1 MLNRL
6 LEQVNRKR
14 AERRRQIASLLCL
27 SLLVSLAVGISV
39 RRTGIALSGLKM
51 TLVCPYCGDG
61 AEPVAHVHNASCL
74 DGAGNL
80 VCPLPERQPHLHT
93 EACYREER
101 EQICGLEENPGHVHE
116 DACYTEETLQICGLE
131 VNPGHRH
138 TEDCFQEGSEEPACG
153 LEEGEGAHEHTEECF
168 RTEKKLICGKETGE
182 GAHVHSDSCYQ
193 NRRVLSCELE
203 ELPVHV
209 HDDSCFRI
217 TEIPEEQAEEPSE
230 EIIEEPEDK
239 KEETG
244 EKEAPAEKKE
254 SSAEEKEEPE
264 EKKDLAEGKEAPE
277 EKKEAS
283 AEKKEE
289 PAESK
294 DLKTAEEKSTPE
306 PEAAPKEEKE
316 AAPEREE
323 EEEER
328 ELPEKPASDFS
339 ADLETAEV
347 WEKAFEDL
355 KLTGVWAEDV
365 IAVAET
371 QFGYSESERNFD
383 AVLNDDRDAYILKG
397 WTRYGAWYGIPYG
410 DWCAM
415 FVSFC
420 LHYAGITDK
429 EYPYDCATTTWVR
442 SLEEK
447 ELFSPASEYSPMPG
461 DLVFFDWEQDGLTD
475 HVGLVYGVDEK
486 DNYLLT
492 IEGNHSRTVGTFEY
506 LLNDPRIMG
515 YGILKYVEEPENEE
529 TEEAEETEGAK
540 EPEEAEKSETV
551 EEPEKVKE
559 PKKEVEPENTENAG
573 EENLTEGSNPAPV
586 QNDTEAQAAGQ
597 SGDQDT
603 ETRREPDEPLP
614 PTGSELPKRVQ
625 RFDKSVA
632 GIRVQV
638 EADEGAF
645 PENTYMS
652 LAPIDGNFLKDALSD
667 EVDGEILEIQ
677 AVDIVF
683 VNEFGEELEPAIPI
697 RVSITVQETQYSDRA
712 TDVIHIDD
720 NGTPSVV
727 PQLADEG
734 TESNCEILFDASSFT
749 PYAVVR
755 RTGEPVTPA
764 PAADRPMAEQTISEQ
779 AVTET
784 ETTEPETLGQETTEQ
799 EITEPETAEPGIGPI
814 APIAETKSGNSSPD
828 AERPRSE
835 DSAELVPESGE
846 EQSREAEKN
855 ARAELPEPEQLRK
868 PANPV
873 DSGQTADR
881 RLPESALPVGGRSS
895 ETEYWIFLGI
905 FSALA
910 MGGSLWLLEKS
921 CRRTL

>member
-27 SLLVSLAVGISV
+27 SLLVSVAVGISV
-39 RRTGIALSGLKM
+39 RRTGIALSGSK
-51 TLVCPYCGDG
+51 TILVCPYCGDG
-61 AEPVAHVHNASCL
+61 AESVAHAHNASCL

-80 VCPLPERQPHLHT
+80 VCPLPEREPHLHS
-93 EACYREER
+93 EACCREER

-116 DACYTEETLQICGLE
+116 DACYAEETLQICGLE

-138 TEDCFQEGSEEPACG
+138 TEDCFPEGSEEPSCG
-153 LEEGEGAHEHTEECF
+153 LEEGERAHEHTEECF

-182 GAHVHSDSCYQ
+182 GAHVHNDSCYQ
-193 NRRVLSCELE
+193 SRTVLSCELE
-203 ELPVHV
+203 ELPAHV
-209 HDDSCFRI
+209 HGDSCFRI
-217 TEIPEEQAEEPSE
+217 TEIPEEQAGEPSE
-230 EIIEEPEDK
+230 EIIEEPEEK

-244 EKEAPAEKKE
+244 EKEAPIEKKE
-254 SSAEEKEEPE
+254 DSAEEKEEP
-264 EKKDLAEGKEAPE
+264 
-277 EKKEAS
+277 
-283 AEKKEE
+283 
-289 PAESK
+289 AESK
-294 DLKTAEEKSTPE
+294 ELKTAEEKSTPE

-328 ELPEKPASDFS
+328 ELPEKPVSDFS

-347 WEKAFEDL
+347 WEKAFKDL

-383 AVLNDDRDAYILKG
+383 AVLNEDRDAYILKG

-447 ELFSPASEYSPMPG
+447 ELFSPVSEYSPMPG

-529 TEEAEETEGAK
+529 TEEAEEPEGAK

-551 EEPEKVKE
+551 EKPEKTEEPKKAEEPEK
-559 PKKEVEPENTENAG
+559 TEKAG
-573 EENLTEGSNPAPV
+573 EENLTEGREPKPV
-586 QNDTEAQAAGQ
+586 QNDTGAQAAEEI
-597 SGDQDT
+597 GDQDT

-734 TESNCEILFDASSFT
+734 KESNCEILFDASSFT

-755 RTGEPVTPA
+755 RTGEPATPA

-779 AVTET
+779 AM
-784 ETTEPETLGQETTEQ
+784 TEPETAEQ
-799 EITEPETAEPGIGPI
+799 EITEPETAEPDIGPI
-814 APIAETKSGNSSPD
+814 AAIVESESGNSSPG

-835 DSAELVPESGE
+835 NSAELVPESGE
-846 EQSREAEKN
+846 EQSREADKN
-855 ARAELPEPEQLRK
+855 ARAELPEPEDLSK
-868 PANPV
+868 PAIPV

-881 RLPESALPVGGRSS
+881 RIPESALPVGGRSS

-921 CRRTL
+921 RRRTL